1 MSDIGADKSYW
12 AGVIDPSEI
21 QMEKIETMLKNM
33 EVKNLLYMELKDQ
46 GKERKVPVGILKF

>member
-1 MSDIGADKSYW
+1 
-12 AGVIDPSEI
+12 
-21 QMEKIETMLKNM
+21 MEKIETMLKNM